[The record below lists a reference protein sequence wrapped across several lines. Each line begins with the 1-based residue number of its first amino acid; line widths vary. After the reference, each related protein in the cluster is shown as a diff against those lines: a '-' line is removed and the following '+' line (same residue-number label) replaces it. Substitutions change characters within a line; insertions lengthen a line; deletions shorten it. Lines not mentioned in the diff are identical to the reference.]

1 LHKSPDVPR
10 IDAGPATVHWG
21 FFDAKLPPIL
31 TIGSG
36 DRVTISSV
44 SGSPEMLP
52 PPPFKIP
59 PALPAIHAANGPQ
72 QFFGHMCT
80 GPVAV
85 RGAKAGQVLQVDIE
99 TIDLHYDWGYNV
111 IRPLAGAFPD
121 DFPEYRPIYITL
133 DQARMTGRLPWGQDI
148 PLRPFFGV
156 MAVAPGTI
164 LYLPIFTDGALF
176 SVGDGHGAQG
186 DGEVCVT
193 AIETGLVGTFRLTV
207 RDDMRLE
214 WPLAE
219 TPTHMITMAFDPD
232 LDDGVVIALRQMIDL
247 ICART
252 GLDRYQAYALSSLA
266 ADLRVTQVVNGS
278 KGIHVM
284 LDKRYLKR

>member
-1 LHKSPDVPR
+1 MQKSSDVPR

-21 FFDAKLPPIL
+21 FFDAKLPPVL

-36 DRVTISSV
+36 ERVTISSV

-59 PALPAIHAANGPQ
+59 PALPAIHDANGPQ

-111 IRPLAGAFPD
+111 IRPLAGALPD

-133 DQARMTGRLPWGQDI
+133 DQA
-148 PLRPFFGV
+148 
-156 MAVAPGTI
+156 A
-164 LYLPIFTDGALF
+164 
-176 SVGDGHGAQG
+176 
-186 DGEVCVT
+186 
-193 AIETGLVGTFRLTV
+193 
-207 RDDMRLE
+207 
-214 WPLAE
+214 
-219 TPTHMITMAFDPD
+219 
-232 LDDGVVIALRQMIDL
+232 
-247 ICART
+247 
-252 GLDRYQAYALSSLA
+252 
-266 ADLRVTQVVNGS
+266 
-278 KGIHVM
+278 
-284 LDKRYLKR
+284 